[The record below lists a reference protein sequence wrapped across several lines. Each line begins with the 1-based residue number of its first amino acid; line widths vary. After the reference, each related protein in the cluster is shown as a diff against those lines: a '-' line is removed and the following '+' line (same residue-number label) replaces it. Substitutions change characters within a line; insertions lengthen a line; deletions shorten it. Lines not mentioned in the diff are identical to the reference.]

1 MGALVR
7 AALPEWAGDALLGA
21 TPPPPPPPF
30 MEAALCA
37 TVALW
42 VFESLLVARQMRAVR
57 RATSVPSELAKLI
70 SVDKFAKSRAYEL
83 DKGSFALFSGLVETA
98 LNVAA
103 TCFCAMPLAWAASE
117 GVVAQVQ
124 AACARFGLVVTLE
137 GEAWRSV
144 AFVLLF
150 ETFESVIALPMSAYR
165 TFVIEARHGFNTQTL
180 MTFVLDAIKGWLLLL
195 VLAPPIVHLL
205 VYVLQIGG
213 PMLPLYLWMFVAG
226 LQMVMMTLYP
236 VLIMPLFNKF
246 APLSEGDLRNSLE
259 ALATTVGFPLGA
271 LQVVD
276 GSKRSSHS
284 NGGHRATTLGARFA
298 HLDPHFTSSEC
309 PGADTAE
316 RRTRA
321 CPP

>member
-1 MGALVR
+1 M
-7 AALPEWAGDALLGA
+7 
-21 TPPPPPPPF
+21 
-30 MEAALCA
+30 
-37 TVALW
+37 
-42 VFESLLVARQMRAVR
+42 
-57 RATSVPSELAKLI
+57 
-70 SVDKFAKSRAYEL
+70 KSRFLNFEVIDGESGAAHVAYV
-83 DKGSFALFSGLVETA
+83 GA
-98 LNVAA
+98 
-103 TCFCAMPLAWAASE
+103 
-117 GVVAQVQ
+117 
-124 AACARFGLVVTLE
+124 
-137 GEAWRSV
+137 
-144 AFVLLF
+144 
-150 ETFESVIALPMSAYR
+150 
-165 TFVIEARHGFNTQTL
+165 
-180 MTFVLDAIKGWLLLL
+180 
-195 VLAPPIVHLL
+195 
-205 VYVLQIGG
+205 GG